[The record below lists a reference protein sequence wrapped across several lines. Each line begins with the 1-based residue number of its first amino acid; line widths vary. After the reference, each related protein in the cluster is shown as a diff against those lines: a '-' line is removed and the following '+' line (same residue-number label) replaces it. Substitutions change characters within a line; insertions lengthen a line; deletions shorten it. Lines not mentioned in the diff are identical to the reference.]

1 VAPGSD
7 RERVTLADY
16 RDRWLVIVF
25 YPRDFSLVC
34 PTELTALSTRMDEFR
49 SRGCD
54 ILGISTDSIATH
66 QRWIAAPSNQ
76 GGLDGLEFPLA
87 SDEDG
92 SVSRAYGVY
101 LEPQHIAL
109 RGLFI
114 VDPNGVL
121 QYQTVHNLS
130 VGRRSDEVLRVLAAL
145 ESGGMCPE
153 DWCVKCATL
162 DATQALMPG
171 SMVSHYRIE
180 VMVGHG
186 TFGSVFRAFDTI
198 LERTV
203 ALKVFKPDSAPLAA
217 LAEARSAAAL
227 NHPNVCTIFA
237 VDDSEGM
244 PLIVM
249 EYLDGKPLSTILLDG
264 PVPKERVA
272 RIGRQ
277 IAEGLAAAHRMGIVH
292 GDLKPAN
299 IMLVGNDAVK
309 ITDFGLA
316 RRFHSHLDEEKTQ
329 TWSLAEDGSISGTPA
344 YMSPEQS
351 RGETVTPAS
360 DVFSLAVVL
369 YEMCAGRKAF
379 TGDNVLQ
386 VLSQIRRVD
395 PEAMAVEVGEPMASV
410 LRRALLHD
418 PAQRHVTMDQIS
430 KILA

>member
-1 VAPGSD
+1 
-7 RERVTLADY
+7 
-16 RDRWLVIVF
+16 
-25 YPRDFSLVC
+25 
-34 PTELTALSTRMDEFR
+34 
-49 SRGCD
+49 
-54 ILGISTDSIATH
+54 
-66 QRWIAAPSNQ
+66 
-76 GGLDGLEFPLA
+76 
-87 SDEDG
+87 
-92 SVSRAYGVY
+92 VY

-153 DWCVKCATL
+153 DWCSKCATI
-162 DATQALMPG
+162 DATQALMAG
-171 SMVSHYRIE
+171 SMISHYRIE
-180 VMVGHG
+180 AMVGHG
-186 TFGSVFRAFDTI
+186 TFGSVFRAFDTL

-203 ALKVFKPDSAPLAA
+203 AVKVFKPNIGPAPLAA

-227 NHPNVCTIFA
+227 NHPNVCTVFA

-249 EYLDGKPLSTILLDG
+249 EYLDGKPLSSLLLKG
-264 PVPKERVA
+264 PMPGVRVA
-272 RIGRQ
+272 HIGRQ
-277 IAEGLAAAHRMGIVH
+277 IADGLAAAHRMGIVH

-299 IMLVGNDAVK
+299 IMLVGEDAVK

-316 RRFHSHLDEEKTQ
+316 RRVRAPRDEDATQ
-329 TWSLAEDGSISGTPA
+329 TWSLADDGSIAGTPA

-360 DVFSLAVVL
+360 DVFSLGVVL
-369 YEMCAGRKAF
+369 YEMRAGRKAF
-379 TGDNVLQ
+379 TGDNILQ

-395 PEAMAVEVGEPMASV
+395 PEALAGEVDEPVSNV

-418 PAQRHVTMDQIS
+418 PTQRRVTMDQIRQM
-430 KILA
+430 LA